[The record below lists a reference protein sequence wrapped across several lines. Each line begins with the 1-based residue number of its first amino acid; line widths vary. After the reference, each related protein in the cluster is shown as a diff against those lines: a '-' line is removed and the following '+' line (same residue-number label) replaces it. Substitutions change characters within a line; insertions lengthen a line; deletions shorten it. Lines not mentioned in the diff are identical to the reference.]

1 MLTKIKVSDYMSTT
15 LVTFTESTNIFEAIK
30 TMVKARITSAPVLN
44 EAGQIVGIFS
54 ERDCMNIAIDATYNQ
69 VMGGSVGEYMSSEV
83 VSIKAES
90 SILEVA
96 NQFNSSNI
104 RSFPVYDDDGFV
116 GIISRTDVLRAI
128 AAF

>member
-96 NQFNSSNI
+96 NQFNGSNI

>member
-44 EAGQIVGIFS
+44 ETGQIVGIFS

-69 VMGGSVGEYMSSEV
+69 VMAGSVGEYMSSDV

-90 SILEVA
+90 SIFDVA
-96 NQFNSSNI
+96 NQFNACHI
-104 RSFPVYDDDGFV
+104 RSFPVYDDNGFV

>member
-1 MLTKIKVSDYMSTT
+1 MSTT

-44 EAGQIVGIFS
+44 ETGQIVGIFS

-69 VMGGSVGEYMSSEV
+69 VMGGSVGEYMSSDV

-96 NQFNSSNI
+96 NQFNGSNI
-104 RSFPVYDDDGFV
+104 RSFPVYDDNGFV

>member
-30 TMVKARITSAPVLN
+30 TMVKAQITSAPVLN

>member
-44 EAGQIVGIFS
+44 ETGQIVGIFS

-69 VMGGSVGEYMSSEV
+69 VMGGSVGEYMSSDV

-96 NQFNSSNI
+96 NQFNGSNI
-104 RSFPVYDDDGFV
+104 RSFPVYDDNGFV

>member
-44 EAGQIVGIFS
+44 ETGQIVGIFS

-69 VMGGSVGEYMSSEV
+69 VMAGSVGEYMSSEV

-90 SILEVA
+90 SIFDVA
-96 NQFNSSNI
+96 NQFNVCHI
-104 RSFPVYDDDGFV
+104 RSFPVYDDNGFV

>member
-15 LVTFTESTNIFEAIK
+15 LVTFTESTDIFEAIK

-44 EAGQIVGIFS
+44 ETGQIVGIFS

-69 VMGGSVGEYMSSEV
+69 VMGGSVGEYMSSDV

-96 NQFNSSNI
+96 NQFNGSNI
-104 RSFPVYDDDGFV
+104 RSFPVYDDNGFV

>member
-1 MLTKIKVSDYMSTT
+1 MLTKIKVSDYMSTN

-30 TMVKARITSAPVLN
+30 TMVKARITSAPVIN

-54 ERDCMNIAIDATYNQ
+54 ERDCMNIAINATYNQ
-69 VMGGSVGEYMSSEV
+69 VMGGSVGEYMSSQV

-96 NQFNSSNI
+96 NRFNSSHI

-116 GIISRTDVLRAI
+116 GMISRTDVLRAI

>member
-30 TMVKARITSAPVLN
+30 TMVEARITSAPVIN
-44 EAGQIVGIFS
+44 EAGQMVGMFS
-54 ERDCMNIAIDATYNQ
+54 ERDCMSIAIGATYNQ
-69 VMGGSVGEYMSSEV
+69 VMGGSVGEYMSTEILT
-83 VSIKAES
+83 IKEES
-90 SILEVA
+90 NILEVA
-96 NQFNSSNI
+96 NQFNSSDI
-104 RSFPVYDDDGFV
+104 RSLPVYDDDGLV

>member
-69 VMGGSVGEYMSSEV
+69 VMGGSVGEYMSSDV

-96 NQFNSSNI
+96 NQFNGSNI
-104 RSFPVYDDDGFV
+104 RSFPVYDDNGFV

>member
-1 MLTKIKVSDYMSTT
+1 MLTKIKVSDYMSTN

-44 EAGQIVGIFS
+44 ETGQIVGIFS

-69 VMGGSVGEYMSSEV
+69 VMGGSVGEYMSSKV

-96 NQFNSSNI
+96 NRFNSSNI

-116 GIISRTDVLRAI
+116 GMISRTDVLRAI

>member
-44 EAGQIVGIFS
+44 ETGQIVGIFS

-96 NQFNSSNI
+96 NQFNGSNI

>member
-44 EAGQIVGIFS
+44 EMGQIVGIFS

-69 VMGGSVGEYMSSEV
+69 VMGGSVGEYMSSDV

-96 NQFNSSNI
+96 NQFNGSNI
-104 RSFPVYDDDGFV
+104 RSFPVYDDNGFV

>member
-44 EAGQIVGIFS
+44 EAGQIVGMFS
-54 ERDCMNIAIDATYNQ
+54 ERDCMNIAINATYNQ